1 MGTLKY
7 DDVSVDFDDR
17 LLAHL
22 EIVIVQKL
30 RRHEAFLMTWQHGDS
45 AAGGRSGIWLHT
57 GASLMFRFG
66 GRDKVVVDHEW
77 LAALMVSANSPMG
90 LVVSGDD
97 GGMRHPSHDDHD
109 NDHGDGR
116 AHDNGHAPPPSDDD
130 GRAAAPTDGQ
140 DPATEPAP
148 DGDHQHD

>member
-7 DDVSVDFDDR
+7 DDVSVEFDDR

-30 RRHEAFLMTWQHGDS
+30 RRQEAFLMTWQHTDGIE
-45 AAGGRSGIWLHT
+45 GGRSGIWLH
-57 GASLMFRFG
+57 ANSSLMFRFDG
-66 GRDKVVVDHEW
+66 KDKVLVDHDW

-97 GGMRHPSHDDHD
+97 GSMRHPSHDDHT
-109 NDHGDGR
+109 HE
-116 AHDNGHAPPPSDDD
+116 HDQQAKH
-130 GRAAAPTDGQ
+130 
-140 DPATEPAP
+140 
-148 DGDHQHD
+148 

>member
-30 RRHEAFLMTWQHGDS
+30 RRQEAFLMTWQHSDGIE
-45 AAGGRSGIWLHT
+45 GGRSGIWLHA
-57 GASLMFRFG
+57 GSSLMFRFDG
-66 GRDKVVVDHEW
+66 KDKVLVDHEW

-97 GGMRHPSHDDHD
+97 GGMRHPSHDDHA
-109 NDHGDGR
+109 NDHG
-116 AHDNGHAPPPSDDD
+116 HAP
-130 GRAAAPTDGQ
+130 GI
-140 DPATEPAP
+140 
-148 DGDHQHD
+148 GDRHHD